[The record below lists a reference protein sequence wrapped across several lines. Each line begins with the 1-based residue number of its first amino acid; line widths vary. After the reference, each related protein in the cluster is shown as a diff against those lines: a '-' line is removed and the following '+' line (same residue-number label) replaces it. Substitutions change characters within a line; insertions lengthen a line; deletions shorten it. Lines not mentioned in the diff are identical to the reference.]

1 MNDYLIPANSKKGQ
15 LIFNVFRPVD
25 LIIVVVGATVSLL
38 MMIAV
43 PGEEFWKLLIK
54 LLPVGI
60 ALLLVIPIPF
70 YHNVLVFLQELYL
83 YFSSQRV
90 YRWKG
95 WCAKYVSKNNA
106 RKFAEDWIPI
116 KGIQNGEIIL
126 DNGFRVTGVKIRP
139 RNIFI
144 LDYDS
149 QSNAIFNLRNFY
161 NTLDYPFWLIVSDRP
176 VDINIYLAQL
186 KLLYNSVQS
195 QAIRKLV
202 REDIDK
208 ANLFMSKEVNVTDTE
223 YFILFKERRPEII
236 QKRIQNMVSGLAGA
250 GLQSSQTSNDD
261 LRVLLDG
268 FMNGGDSTN
277 FGTVMSNI

>member
-1 MNDYLIPANSKKGQ
+1 MLQ
-15 LIFNVFRPVD
+15 VD
-25 LIIVVVGATVSLL
+25 L
-38 MMIAV
+38 M
-43 PGEEFWKLLIK
+43 
-54 LLPVGI
+54 
-60 ALLLVIPIPF
+60 
-70 YHNVLVFLQELYL
+70 NN
-83 YFSSQRV
+83 
-90 YRWKG
+90 
-95 WCAKYVSKNNA
+95 KNRKA
-106 RKFAEDWIPI
+106 SASRKFAEDWLPI

-126 DNGFRVTGVKIRP
+126 DNGYRVTGVKVRP

-176 VDINIYLAQL
+176 VDINVYLAQL
-186 KLLYNSVQS
+186 KLLYNSVQT

-202 REDIDK
+202 REDIEK

-223 YFILFKERRPEII
+223 YFILFREKRPEII

-250 GLQSSQTSNDD
+250 GLQSSQVSNDD

-268 FMNGGDSTN
+268 FMNGGDTTN
-277 FGTVMSNI
+277 FGTVMSSI